1 MQGKFLGISRK
12 TGLCFSL
19 LFVMELLLKNL
30 KEDVTCSICLDT
42 HTKSKTIS
50 CLHTFCS
57 EYQER
62 HPLTSQKTRVRGFY
76 RWSKRQAQARI
87 PEGKRFDDLPGS
99 FLHNSF
105 LSLLPVRRSGEGNK
119 ISCSTSQ
126 KKSAEINYCFD
137 CEKFMRWDCAKA
149 LFQGHKVTPVRQFQA
164 TDHENLL
171 NDSHFAPLSTMWK
184 K

>member
-1 MQGKFLGISRK
+1 MQGQFLGVSSK

-76 RWSKRQAQARI
+76 RCSKRQAQARI

-119 ISCSTSQ
+119 ISVVHARRRARRSTTAFIARSLCAGTAR
-126 KKSAEINYCFD
+126 KLCFRD
-137 CEKFMRWDCAKA
+137 TK
-149 LFQGHKVTPVRQFQA
+149 
-164 TDHENLL
+164 
-171 NDSHFAPLSTMWK
+171 
-184 K
+184 